1 MKRYQLSEKN
11 PKFIKIVQTAEQL
24 FMRFG
29 IRRVTVEEICRK
41 ASVSKMTFYKHFPNK
56 IELSKYVIGKIFS
69 EALEKFEKITAE
81 QIPFTEKI
89 NRIIRLKMEYVESYS
104 EEFISD
110 WLGNYP
116 ELKEFFAQKN
126 EESLKWTM
134 NFFKK
139 AQERGEIRDDI
150 RVEFLNYML
159 NKLLELSKD
168 ERSREI
174 FPNYAYFVQ
183 QLLNLFF
190 YGIIPR

>member
-11 PKFIKIVQTAEQL
+11 PKFIKIIQTAEQL

-139 AQERGEIRDDI
+139 AQERREIRDDI

-159 NKLLELSKD
+159 NKLFELSKD

-174 FPNYAYFVQ
+174 FPNYTDFVQ